1 MIPTTTE
8 GAVLALHIAAG
19 FVALAGGAGALLTRK
34 GGLRHRRFGRG
45 YVYSMAVVAG
55 SALVLYA
62 LTPSGTRLFLAMVAV
77 FSYYFVFSG
86 YRTLSR
92 KRPGDAPGRADW
104 AATGLLVLSGVGLL
118 AMGARLALD
127 GDGFATVMVAFG
139 GIGTVFGLLD
149 ARGFRRG
156 TTEAGAWLVDHL
168 VRMCA
173 GYVATVTA
181 FATVNFTFLPVVAR
195 WLLPTLVGGPAIY
208 LLARKYDPGSSSG
221 SGEAAA

>member
-8 GAVLALHIAAG
+8 GAVLALHVAAG

-55 SALVLYA
+55 TSLALYA
-62 LTPSGTRLFLAMVAV
+62 LTPSESRLFLAMVAV

-86 YRTLSR
+86 YRVLSR

-104 AATGLLVLSGVGLL
+104 AAVGLLALSGVGLL
-118 AMGARLALD
+118 VMGARLALD
-127 GDGFATVMVAFG
+127 GVGFATVMVAFG
-139 GIGTVFGLLD
+139 GIGTAFGLLD

-156 TTEAGAWLVDHL
+156 VEAGAWMVDHL

-173 GYVATVTA
+173 GYIATVTA

-208 LLARKYDPGSSSG
+208 LLARKYDRGSG
-221 SGEAAA
+221 SDEAAA